1 MNAPRHSSCTLRSG
15 LATVLLAMLAL
26 PAVASLAQTQEESV
40 RFDFGHGPRKPGFE
54 KVDSDTLYDEVR
66 GFGLEPGASAASLDR
81 AVADT
86 VDRDLLV
93 AVNSPFLFS
102 VRLPEGNHRV
112 RVVLGD
118 PAGEADCTVK
128 AESRRL
134 MLERITTTAG
144 QLRTEEFTVN
154 IRRATLVP
162 PPANAPGL
170 TRVQLND
177 REVGT
182 YTWDDK
188 LTLEFTGPRACV
200 ASVEISPAKDTRT
213 VFLIGDSTVT
223 DQGGEPAA
231 GWGQMLPRFLTPEVA
246 VANHAE
252 SGETLKS
259 FLMEGRLAKVLEQV
273 KAGDYLFIQFGH
285 NDSKTQWPQTF
296 ADADST
302 YPAYLRAVVA
312 EARLRGVIPV
322 LVTSMHR
329 RKFDKTG
336 HVVDTHGGYPAAV
349 RRVAAELYVPLID
362 LHALSAGFY
371 EKLGV
376 EGSAV
381 AFTDATHHN
390 NYGGYQ
396 LARLV
401 AGEIQRQIPGL
412 AAHLR
417 PGLVREPWVPDEPAT
432 WTMAPSALRQKV
444 APRGN

>member
-1 MNAPRHSSCTLRSG
+1 MSVSRPSALSLRPG
-15 LATVLLAMLAL
+15 LAAALLAFLACV
-26 PAVASLAQTQEESV
+26 PLAQAQDEV
-40 RFDFGHGPRKPGFE
+40 RRFDFGHGPCRPGYE
-54 KVDSDTLYDEVR
+54 KVDADTLYDETR

-81 AVADT
+81 AVAD
-86 VDRDLLV
+86 VPDRDLLLS
-93 AVNSPFLFS
+93 VNSPFLFS
-102 VRLPEGNHRV
+102 IRLPEGNYRV

-128 AESRRL
+128 AEARRL
-134 MLERITTTAG
+134 MLERITTTTG
-144 QLRTEEFTVN
+144 QLRTEEFLVN
-154 IRRATLVP
+154 IRRPSLVP

-170 TRVQLND
+170 THVQLNE

-200 ASVEISPAKDTRT
+200 ASLEITPAKETRT
-213 VFLIGDSTVT
+213 LFLIGDSTVT

-231 GWGQMLPRFLTPEVA
+231 GWGQMLPRFLDKEVA

-285 NDSKTQWPQTF
+285 NDSKSQWPQTF
-296 ADADST
+296 ADAEST
-302 YPAYLRAVVA
+302 YPAYLRAVIA

-329 RKFDKTG
+329 RKFDKAG

-349 RRVAAELYVPLID
+349 RRVAAELHTPIID
-362 LHALSAGFY
+362 LHALSVGFY
-371 EKLGV
+371 EKLGP
-376 EGSAV
+376 EGSAI

-412 AAHLR
+412 ATHLR
-417 PGLVREPWVPDEPAT
+417 PGLVREPWTPDDPAT
-432 WTMAPSALRQKV
+432 WVMAPSAQRQRQ

>member
-1 MNAPRHSSCTLRSG
+1 MRAVRPSSSSLRLG
-15 LATVLLAMLAL
+15 LAAALLTGLACAG
-26 PAVASLAQTQEESV
+26 PVHAQEDV
-40 RFDFGHGPRKPGFE
+40 RRFDFGHGACKPGCE
-54 KVDSDTLYDEVR
+54 KVDADTLYTESR
-66 GFGLEPGASAASLDR
+66 GFGLEQGASAASLER
-81 AVADT
+81 AVTDIP
-86 VDRDLLV
+86 DRDLLV
-93 AVNSPFLFS
+93 SVNSPFQFS
-102 VRLPEGNHRV
+102 VRLPEGNYRV

-134 MLERITTTAG
+134 MLERIVTRSG
-144 QLRTEEFTVN
+144 ELRTEEFTVN
-154 IRRATLVP
+154 IRRAALIP
-162 PPANAPGL
+162 PPKNAPGL
-170 TRVQLND
+170 TQVQLNE
-177 REVGT
+177 RELGT

-200 ASVEISPAKDTRT
+200 AAVEITPANDTHT

-231 GWGQMLPRFLTPEVA
+231 GWGQMLPRFLDSTIA

-285 NDSKTQWPQTF
+285 NDSKAQWPQTF
-296 ADADST
+296 ADAEST
-302 YPAYLRAVVA
+302 YPAYLRAVIA

-329 RKFDKTG
+329 RKFDKAG
-336 HVVDTHGGYPAAV
+336 RVVDTHGGYPAAV
-349 RRVAAELYVPLID
+349 RRVAAELHTPIID
-362 LHALSAGFY
+362 LHALSVGFY
-371 EKLGV
+371 EKLGP
-376 EGSAV
+376 EGSAI

-412 AAHLR
+412 ATHLR
-417 PGLVREPWVPDEPAT
+417 PGLVREPWTPDDPAT
-432 WTMAPSALRQKV
+432 WVMAPSAQRQKV